1 MKQFIGCDTHLKYSV
16 FRILSEDGVMGPAM
30 RIEHGGGEMERFLAQ
45 LPAGS
50 PVALES
56 TGSYGWLVRAIEEA
70 GLEPHLGHAL
80 EVKKRIGGTHKTDTV
95 DARGLALLLRNGTFP
110 EVWIPPAGVRDLR
123 GMVRSR
129 LALRRHQNS
138 FKCRIHAV
146 LSHYGVKQWVE
157 DEEDVIVRDWFAA
170 KSREQLMKA
179 IEALPAATREATRQ
193 EYLVAEDLER
203 HVRSLELAIR
213 ARVGQL
219 GWLKLLK
226 SLPGVGDILGPTIWL
241 EVGDVRRF
249 PDAQHLAGYAG
260 LVPRTHSSGGKTWRG
275 PTSKSCNHYLK
286 WAFVEAANVIAAQHH
301 KMQRKHPHVVGLY
314 SRVKAT
320 TKLSGKAKVAVAR
333 HLAESTW
340 WILTKK
346 QFYREPTSAQVTSS
360 NNG

>member
-1 MKQFIGCDTHLKYSV
+1 M
-16 FRILSEDGVMGPAM
+16 
-30 RIEHGGGEMERFLAQ
+30 
-45 LPAGS
+45 
-50 PVALES
+50 
-56 TGSYGWLVRAIEEA
+56 
-70 GLEPHLGHAL
+70 
-80 EVKKRIGGTHKTDTV
+80 
-95 DARGLALLLRNGTFP
+95 
-110 EVWIPPAGVRDLR
+110 
-123 GMVRSR
+123 
-129 LALRRHQNS
+129 
-138 FKCRIHAV
+138 

-157 DEEDVIVRDWFAA
+157 DEEDVVVRDWFAA

-179 IEALPAATREATRQ
+179 IEALPGATREATRQ

-275 PTSKSCNHYLK
+275 STSKSCNHYLK

-346 QFYREPTSAQVTSS
+346 QFYREPTSAQVASS

>member
-1 MKQFIGCDTHLKYSV
+1 MKQYIGCDTHLRYSV
-16 FRILSEDGVMGPAM
+16 FRILSEDGVMGAAM
-30 RIEHGGGEMERFLAQ
+30 RVEHSGGELERFLAQ

-70 GLEPHLGHAL
+70 GLEPHMGHAL
-80 EVKKRIGGTHKTDTV
+80 EVKKRIGGAHKTDTV
-95 DARGLALLLRNGTFP
+95 DARGLAILLRNGTLP

-146 LSHYGVKQWVE
+146 LSHYGAKQWVE
-157 DEEDVIVRDWFAA
+157 DDEDVIVRDWFAP
-170 KSREQLMKA
+170 KSRERLMKA
-179 IEALPAATREATRQ
+179 IEALPPATREATRQ
-193 EYLVAEDLER
+193 EYLVAEDMER
-203 HVRSLELAIR
+203 YIRSLELAIR

-241 EVGDVRRF
+241 EVGDVKRF
-249 PDAQHLAGYAG
+249 PNAQHLAGYAG
-260 LVPRTHSSGGKTWRG
+260 LVPRTYSSGGKTWRG
-275 PTSKSCNHYLK
+275 STAKSCNHYLK
-286 WAFVEAANVIAAQHH
+286 WAFVEAANVIASQHH

-346 QFYREPTSAQVTSS
+346 QFYREPTSARVASS

>member
-1 MKQFIGCDTHLKYSV
+1 VIRGSV
-16 FRILSEDGVMGPAM
+16 S
-30 RIEHGGGEMERFLAQ
+30 

-70 GLEPHLGHAL
+70 GLEPHMGHAL
-80 EVKKRIGGTHKTDTV
+80 EVKKRVGGAHKTDTV
-95 DARGLALLLRNGTFP
+95 DARGLAILLRNGTLP

-129 LALRRHQNS
+129 LALRRHQSS

-146 LSHYGVKQWVE
+146 LSHYGMKQWVE
-157 DEEDVIVRDWFAA
+157 E
-170 KSREQLMKA
+170 
-179 IEALPAATREATRQ
+179 
-193 EYLVAEDLER
+193 
-203 HVRSLELAIR
+203 
-213 ARVGQL
+213 
-219 GWLKLLK
+219 
-226 SLPGVGDILGPTIWL
+226 GVGDILGPTIWL
-241 EVGDVRRF
+241 EVGDIQRF
-249 PDAQHLAGYAG
+249 PNAQHLAGYAG

-275 PTSKSCNHYLK
+275 STAKSCNHNLK
-286 WAFVEAANVIAAQHH
+286 WAFVEAANVIASQRQ

-314 SRVKAT
+314 HRVKAT

-346 QFYREPTSAQVTSS
+346 QFYREPTSARVASS